1 MKNARSYQSPSFNKY
16 PSSYIYLKHSHLKLA
31 AIGFAVLLLSI
42 AALVYLLIRGE
53 MKNRALID
61 LVAQTGQRL
70 DAIDKSLGEK
80 DLQKAFGELH
90 EVKKQVAVVLKP
102 QPQAEKPVAPVASVE
117 APAQKKVLP
126 PQASVSPP
134 DLSQEIPYP
143 FVFAGERENALVC
156 EKETKTL
163 YVFRKS
169 GGKWT
174 LVKAYPCL
182 TGANQQDKRKNGDLA
197 TPLGTYLFLRF
208 IPGKNLAENY
218 GFGAYVLNYPNFTDR
233 REGRDGAGIWLHGHS
248 AGKSLGDQIVNTK
261 GCIVVSNDALK
272 EMSQYL
278 KPRGTAIAVVN
289 KLSYTKA
296 APQEAL
302 SKELRGFIESW
313 RRAWESRD
321 VRKYMSHYAP
331 EFVSADGMGYQ
342 AFKKH
347 KERVNSGKKFIRV
360 TTEDLMILLPQEREG
375 KVAIAR
381 FIQKYQSSNFKTES
395 NKILYLKKGQGG
407 WQIIGESSF

>member
-1 MKNARSYQSPSFNKY
+1 MKNTRSYQSPSFNKY

-117 APAQKKVLP
+117 APAQKKALP

-143 FVFAGERENALVC
+143 FVFAGEGENALVC

-163 YVFRKS
+163 YVS
-169 GGKWT
+169 E
-174 LVKAYPCL
+174 
-182 TGANQQDKRKNGDLA
+182 KRG
-197 TPLGTYLFLRF
+197 
-208 IPGKNLAENY
+208 
-218 GFGAYVLNYPNFTDR
+218 
-233 REGRDGAGIWLHGHS
+233 
-248 AGKSLGDQIVNTK
+248 
-261 GCIVVSNDALK
+261 
-272 EMSQYL
+272 
-278 KPRGTAIAVVN
+278 
-289 KLSYTKA
+289 
-296 APQEAL
+296 
-302 SKELRGFIESW
+302 
-313 RRAWESRD
+313 
-321 VRKYMSHYAP
+321 
-331 EFVSADGMGYQ
+331 
-342 AFKKH
+342 
-347 KERVNSGKKFIRV
+347 
-360 TTEDLMILLPQEREG
+360 
-375 KVAIAR
+375 
-381 FIQKYQSSNFKTES
+381 
-395 NKILYLKKGQGG
+395 
-407 WQIIGESSF
+407 